1 MKQYNITFE
10 TTLRAT
16 KPLSAAQIVAEGLI
30 ENQYPRLILS
40 VVDAETKEKTEF
52 MIEVEK

>member
-52 MIEVEK
+52 MIEVKK